1 MKIITDAIKEDMFYY
16 HVCSESKWDYEL
28 IIDNQKM
35 QSKNTEF
42 YILQEKWKST
52 ASDFN
57 KLIVKAENSISNDL
71 F

>member
-16 HVCSESKWDYEL
+16 RVCSDSKSHYEL

-35 QSKNTEF
+35 QSKDTEF
-42 YILQEKWKST
+42 YILEEKWKST
-52 ASDFN
+52 ASDIN
-57 KLIVKAENSISNDL
+57 KLTAKAENSISNDL

>member
-16 HVCSESKWDYEL
+16 RVCSDSKSDYEL

-35 QSKNTEF
+35 QSKATEF
-42 YILQEKWKST
+42 YILEEKWKST
-52 ASDFN
+52 ACDFN
-57 KLIVKAENSISNDL
+57 KLIVKAEKSISNDL